1 MITPAVIG
9 VPGEVDAH
17 TGGNLL
23 TIEEVA
29 ERLRVST
36 QTVRQII
43 REERITFIRISPQ
56 TTRISQADLT
66 KFENNNKTHAKNT
79 R

>member
-1 MITPAVIG
+1 MIPPAVIG

-29 ERLRVST
+29 EQLRVST
-36 QTVRQII
+36 QTVREII
-43 REERITFIRISPQ
+43 RGRRITVIKLSAQ
-56 TTRISQADLT
+56 TTRIRQSDLT
-66 KFENNNKTHAKNT
+66 QFIKNNTIPCHKS
-79 R
+79 